1 MTQKK
6 SNLPKLTKVSEK
18 SEKKVVFYFI
28 DYQSFTNKKITLRK
42 KARFFRI
49 FCHYIGMIK
58 IEKEI
63 SILREVLVDSFLTGE
78 ERQSIHRQI
87 AELEDKLKLER
98 AIAHLGG
105 LCKHIDEGKR
115 PLPWGRSQTRL

>member
-1 MTQKK
+1 M
-6 SNLPKLTKVSEK
+6 
-18 SEKKVVFYFI
+18 
-28 DYQSFTNKKITLRK
+28 
-42 KARFFRI
+42 RI

-78 ERQSIHRQI
+78 ERQSIYRQI

-98 AIAHLGG
+98 AVAYLGG

-115 PLPWGRSQTRL
+115 PLGCSPSQTHFGFHSR

>member
-1 MTQKK
+1 M
-6 SNLPKLTKVSEK
+6 
-18 SEKKVVFYFI
+18 
-28 DYQSFTNKKITLRK
+28 NKKLNWK
-42 KARFFRI
+42 ELARHFPD

-63 SILREVLVDSFLTGE
+63 SILREVLVDSDLTPA
-78 ERQSIHRQI
+78 ERQSILRQI

-98 AIAHLGG
+98 AVAYLGG